1 MLLFSSGSIEVIS
14 EPAKDR
20 VIFLLCPDT
29 RNLRVE
35 WGCTFFLYMIV
46 RVYVFLLPT
55 AHTDCS
61 TGPFINLCK
70 SKILPIMYFPDTM
83 VRTQSAQCTYT
94 VRECL
99 QKIFHVPKY
108 RQRVSLYVSLCRQN
122 KSSCVSFV
130 CSFFFFLKVCCG
142 DYFRTSGTHTTMT
155 VSSPSPHCGGCIW
168 GGLGVGG
175 AGILSEEDIRWWAIK
190 KWGCWWCFQGYD
202 RFLGNAEEIWVFGS
216 GARGRPAVKTI
227 CLLGR

>member
-1 MLLFSSGSIEVIS
+1 MLLFSSGSIEVIL

-70 SKILPIMYFPDTM
+70 WRILPIMYFLDTM

-99 QKIFHVPKY
+99 QKIFNVPKY
-108 RQRVSLYVSLCRQN
+108 RQLVSSKQIILCQL
-122 KSSCVSFV
+122 CLFI
-130 CSFFFFLKVCCG
+130 FLFLKSVLWWLFQNIWQSHNHDC
-142 DYFRTSGTHTTMT
+142 FQSLTSL
-155 VSSPSPHCGGCIW
+155 W
-168 GGLGVGG
+168 GMYLRRVGG
-175 AGILSEEDIRWWAIK
+175 RWSWHPV
-190 KWGCWWCFQGYD
+190 W
-202 RFLGNAEEIWVFGS
+202 R
-216 GARGRPAVKTI
+216 RH
-227 CLLGR
+227 